1 MQIFDTAMT
10 TKKNKN
16 EYKINKLFDTKLVWD
31 FIGFLLHYC
40 RNLHTDCGVKQPH
53 NAIHGEVLL
62 VQLAIGQ
69 SIQVL
74 VSTAPIIQNGYF
86 ALEPFQ
92 LIYTLLSIHNDRV
105 HAGKTMKIMIKRND
119 NQYRCFLINYI
130 ARFDWS
136 AMVVFV
142 KWKIEKKNIILPCK
156 RPRVIFLV
164 LDE

>member
-1 MQIFDTAMT
+1 MNISFPNW
-10 TKKNKN
+10 K
-16 EYKINKLFDTKLVWD
+16 YF
-31 FIGFLLHYC
+31 
-40 RNLHTDCGVKQPH
+40 TDCGVEQQH
-53 NAIHGEVLL
+53 NVECEGGLLVLL
-62 VQLAIGQ
+62 ANGQ
-69 SIQVL
+69 PIQVL
-74 VSTAPIIQNGYF
+74 VATAPIIQNGYF

-142 KWKIEKKNIILPCK
+142 KWKIEKKNNILPCK